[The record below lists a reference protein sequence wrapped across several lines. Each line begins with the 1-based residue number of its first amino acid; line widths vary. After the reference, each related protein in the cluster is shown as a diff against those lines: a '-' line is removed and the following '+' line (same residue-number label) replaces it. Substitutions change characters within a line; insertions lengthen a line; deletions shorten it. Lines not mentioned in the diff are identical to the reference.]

1 MLRQSFASRGRN
13 LREMI
18 TQPERSESAVPTI
31 SLDDPSLY
39 ISRELSW
46 VEFNDRVLE
55 EGLDAKNP
63 LMERLKFVAIYGTNL
78 DEFFMIRVAAIKQ
91 QIEAQVV
98 RRSDDGRMPAE
109 HLAAISDRLRASLLT
124 QMRLLNDDLM
134 PALEKEGVKLMRV
147 GDLDDEAQTAL
158 ERAFDESI
166 FPVLTPL

>member
-1 MLRQSFASRGRN
+1 MRMIAKPDRQ
-13 LREMI
+13 
-18 TQPERSESAVPTI
+18 ESAVPAI
-31 SLDDPSLY
+31 SLDDPALY
-39 ISRELSW
+39 FSRELSW
-46 VEFNDRVLE
+46 LEFNDRVLE
-55 EGLDAKNP
+55 EAIDRRTP
-63 LMERLKFVAIYGTNL
+63 LFERLKFIAIYGTNL

-109 HLAAISDRLRASLLT
+109 HLAAISQRLRASLLT